1 MNRKQNIGR
10 VAESIGAVF
19 LKTRRNVDSD
29 LVCNHEWFLSYSRN
43 SASVCVCGGV
53 VLARLVGR
61 LDRLSD
67 KSSHSTCSLTSRPL
81 SDDVTN
87 PPLLSLV
94 EVHVELLRP
103 SVGRPADWC
112 RSTSTLVTACSS

>member
-43 SASVCVCGGV
+43 SASVCVCVCGGGGGG
-53 VLARLVGR
+53 L
-61 LDRLSD
+61 LDRLTRRELRVRQE
-67 KSSHSTCSLTSRPL
+67 HSQHLQPNESAT
-81 SDDVTN
+81 
-87 PPLLSLV
+87 
-94 EVHVELLRP
+94 E
-103 SVGRPADWC
+103 
-112 RSTSTLVTACSS
+112 

>member
-43 SASVCVCGGV
+43 SASVCG
-53 VLARLVGR
+53 
-61 LDRLSD
+61 
-67 KSSHSTCSLTSRPL
+67 K
-81 SDDVTN
+81 
-87 PPLLSLV
+87 
-94 EVHVELLRP
+94 
-103 SVGRPADWC
+103 
-112 RSTSTLVTACSS
+112 